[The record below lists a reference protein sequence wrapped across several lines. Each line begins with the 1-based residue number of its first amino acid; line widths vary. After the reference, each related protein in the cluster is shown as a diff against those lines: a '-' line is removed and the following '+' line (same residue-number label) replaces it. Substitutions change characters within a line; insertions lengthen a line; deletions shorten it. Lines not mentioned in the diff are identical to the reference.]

1 MVGKLGNTMKNR
13 INNAQDVTENPMYH
27 NTWKL
32 LQKYRDVVWSL
43 ELSVQQA
50 RNKFEIEFG
59 TNIEDFLD
67 SMYLIG
73 ADFSGTDI
81 VHQAKC
87 IERSHKMLKL
97 VDSAVELLRNKH
109 KNGEKYYWVLYYSFL
124 SPQKLRN
131 VGEVV
136 ERLRPHIRDV
146 SLSTYYRKR
155 QNVID
160 ELSSILWGYTSKDMI
175 EILKDFFPET

>member
-1 MVGKLGNTMKNR
+1 MVGKLGNTMKNHKK
-13 INNAQDVTENPMYH
+13 NTQDVTQNPMYH

-109 KNGEKYYWVLYYSFL
+109 KNGEMFYWVLYYAYL
-124 SPQKLRN
+124 CPQQLRN
-131 VGEVV
+131 VE
-136 ERLRPHIRDV
+136 EIIEKLRPHMREISFR
-146 SLSTYYRKR
+146 TYYRR
-155 QNVID
+155 RTEATEALGSV
-160 ELSSILWGYTSKDMI
+160 LWGYTSTDCK
-175 EILKDFFPET
+175 EILEHFLRE